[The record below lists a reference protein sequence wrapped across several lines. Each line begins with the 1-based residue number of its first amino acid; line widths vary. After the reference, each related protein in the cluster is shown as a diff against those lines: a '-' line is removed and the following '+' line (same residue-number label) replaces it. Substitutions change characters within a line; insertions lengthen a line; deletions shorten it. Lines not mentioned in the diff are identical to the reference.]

1 MVVPVAPL
9 EGGQRSMDELNLVAA
24 RASQATT
31 GYTGAVVPR
40 EAHKGAYHCGAKEKH
55 GCCFQ
60 RGLVMK

>member
-1 MVVPVAPL
+1 
-9 EGGQRSMDELNLVAA
+9 MDELNLVAA

-31 GYTGAVVPR
+31 GYIGAVVPR